1 LFFSKHPQL
10 RLRLRRIVSFC
21 SILLAK
27 RETLERQKW
36 NAERESLLAK
46 TLISLSSEALGY
58 QHGPKNGI
66 EAM

>member
-1 LFFSKHPQL
+1 
-10 RLRLRRIVSFC
+10 VSFC